1 MTRILLTGFEP
12 FLGRRV
18 NPSWEAVRQLD
29 GEVISGDDD
38 RYEHGIDAARD
49 DVNAFRV
56 ACEVLATHTGPDAV
70 SRRWPT
76 ATLPLR

>member
-1 MTRILLTGFEP
+1 MTRILLTGFTSA
-12 FLGRRV
+12 
-18 NPSWEAVRQLD
+18 PSMPLSMIVRSF
-29 GEVISGDDD
+29 VI
-38 RYEHGIDAARD
+38 
-49 DVNAFRV
+49 